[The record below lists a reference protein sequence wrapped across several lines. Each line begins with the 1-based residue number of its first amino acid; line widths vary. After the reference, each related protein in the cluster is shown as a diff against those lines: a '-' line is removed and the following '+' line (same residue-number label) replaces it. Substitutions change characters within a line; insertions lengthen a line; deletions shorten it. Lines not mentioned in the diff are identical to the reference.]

1 MICNYSQF
9 IKESTSD
16 DNYIFLDIDGVVI
29 PYDRDSKFDYHK
41 FFNMKEKWSKEAISV
56 LNQICKEYNCK
67 VVLIT
72 SYISSKPFIE
82 IKDKLKEL
90 GFNGKVV
97 DELKYHYG
105 KENRFENISYYVKE
119 KGISNYVVID
129 DQRHDID
136 KDPEI
141 RKHWCNTHSKDGL
154 KKENLSKIKSIL
166 NKKTH

>member
-72 SYISSKPFIE
+72 SYISSKPFSE

-154 KKENLSKIKSIL
+154 KKEHLSKIKSIL